1 MEWQPSQLRGVPLN
15 TPCTWQYSQARS
27 RCAPCS
33 SYPVVRWSKPVRC
46 TAQAREPGYNRTRQ
60 VRMRPATDTA
70 RLCSRRFPTSVVGP
84 WPLEGRGGVTELT
97 LCAEPA
103 AVNVV
108 FRVTPAAQHR
118 GLDDV
123 LRFQVALG
131 ATDLRMGAAQ
141 RKPGARR
148 MVEIP
153 QFPAIRRVA
162 RGAGLGQCAVMGV
175 ISRVAVI
182 AVR

>member
-1 MEWQPSQLRGVPLN
+1 M
-15 TPCTWQYSQARS
+15 
-27 RCAPCS
+27 
-33 SYPVVRWSKPVRC
+33 
-46 TAQAREPGYNRTRQ
+46 
-60 VRMRPATDTA
+60 
-70 RLCSRRFPTSVVGP
+70 
-84 WPLEGRGGVTELT
+84 TELT
-97 LCAEPA
+97 LRAEPP
-103 AVNVV
+103 AVHVI
-108 FRVTPAAQHR
+108 FRVTSAAQHR
-118 GLDDV
+118 RLDDV

-162 RGAGLGQCAVMGV
+162 RGAGLGQCAVMDV